1 MEVISDEALL
11 YSSIASAHIL
21 YAMTNDE
28 LTVTNNAPNFFLP
41 LLYHS
46 SPAVKTTQHGLVNVH
61 RVLKYMR
68 WCIRSCS
75 ELILCFLLMGKCS
88 KVKF

>member
-28 LTVTNNAPNFFLP
+28 LTVTNNAPNFLP
-41 LLYHS
+41 LLYQS

-68 WCIRSCS
+68 WYIRSCS